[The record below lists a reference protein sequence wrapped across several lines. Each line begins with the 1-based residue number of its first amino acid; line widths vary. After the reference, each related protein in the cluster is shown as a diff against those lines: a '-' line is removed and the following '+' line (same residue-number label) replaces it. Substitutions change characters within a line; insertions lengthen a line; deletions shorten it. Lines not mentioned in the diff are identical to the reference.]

1 MPFLWMRKRARTSLG
16 LREDQ
21 EKTRALGGLSPH
33 STEVR
38 TNSLRRLCLVPGFL
52 SEVKRQKKKKLS
64 SGTKSYLRKRDG
76 SKVSEEGQPR
86 L

>member
-52 SEVKRQKKKKLS
+52 SEVKRQKKK
-64 SGTKSYLRKRDG
+64 TELRNKILP
-76 SKVSEEGQPR
+76 EEKGWEQGQ
-86 L
+86 